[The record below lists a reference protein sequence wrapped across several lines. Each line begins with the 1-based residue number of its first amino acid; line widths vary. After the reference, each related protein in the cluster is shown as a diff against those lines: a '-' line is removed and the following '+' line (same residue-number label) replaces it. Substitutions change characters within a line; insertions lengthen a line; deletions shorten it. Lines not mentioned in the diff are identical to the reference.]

1 MSLAALLALSVLAA
15 EPATQPPNTDAPVA
29 AAPVAADS
37 EDVPRDAPTD
47 NYGFVG
53 WCYGALD
60 EYLNIYVKVL
70 PDLKDIDKM
79 FGTPVKE
86 SAPYAEDVA
95 LEHKALKRFAAA
107 MQAAEKASPQPISD
121 QGQSAIAQG
130 RLIWSVAEG
139 QPSRK
144 LADAW
149 LFWGVP
155 VRCETTAKAL
165 SAHPTQLGQ
174 AMAAQAAPAAD
185 QGAAQPTAEV
195 APPLTTDS
203 GATPGQ

>member
-1 MSLAALLALSVLAA
+1 MLSMPLAVLMALSIMAA
-15 EPATQPPNTDAPVA
+15 EPAIQLAQADAPATADA
-29 AAPVAADS
+29 AANTET
-37 EDVPRDAPTD
+37 EDIPPGAPTD

-60 EYLNIYVKVL
+60 EYLAIYPKVL

-86 SAPYAEDVA
+86 EQPYAADVA
-95 LEHKALKRFAAA
+95 LEKKALKRFLAA
-107 MQAAEKASPQPISD
+107 MQAAEKANPQAIGPE
-121 QGQSAIAQG
+121 GEAAIAQG
-130 RLIWSVAEG
+130 RAIWSMAET

-149 LFWGVP
+149 LFWGIP

-165 SAHPTQLGQ
+165 KDNPAAYGQ
-174 AMAAQAAPAAD
+174 AVASQAAPPSDAP
-185 QGAAQPTAEV
+185 QGAPSQ
-195 APPLTTDS
+195 
-203 GATPGQ
+203 